1 MKVTQEMIIQMNELY
16 LDIKTYAGV
25 ARVVGVSPSTV
36 KRYITPNFQNVES
49 KRRDIEEREINFD
62 LFTRNCWD
70 ILLELMPREINGME
84 EARKEVVL

>member
-1 MKVTQEMIIQMNELY
+1 MKVTPEMIIQMNELY

-25 ARVVGVSPSTV
+25 ARVIGVSPSTV
-36 KRYITPNFQNVES
+36 KRYINPNFQKVES

-62 LFTRNCWD
+62 LFTRNCWN

-84 EARKEVVL
+84 EIRKEVVL